1 MDHYVCVTC
10 GAQFAASA
18 TPPANCPI
26 CDDERQYIGPRGQ
39 QWTTLETLRK
49 DHHNVISTVADNLT
63 GIMTE
68 PKVAIGQQA
77 HLIAT
82 PAGNVL
88 WNCISYIDDA
98 TVAAVNDLGG
108 LAAIAISHPHF
119 YTGMVEWSRAFG
131 GVPVYL
137 HADDRQ
143 WVMRPDETVRYLG
156 GRNARPPT
164 GQRADPHPLRRAL
177 PWQ

>member
-1 MDHYVCVTC
+1 MATGESSRRRANRGLLLVAEISCDGCFDRRLEGSNGPLRLCDLRCAIRGV
-10 GAQFAASA
+10 AA
-18 TPPANCPI
+18 PPAHCPI
-26 CDDERQYIGPRGQ
+26 CDDERQYVGPRGQ
-39 QWTTLETLRK
+39 QWTTLDTLRQ
-49 DHHNVISTVADNLT
+49 DHHNVIATVADNLT

-108 LAAIAISHPHF
+108 LAAIAISTP
-119 YTGMVEWSRAFG
+119 TSTPGWWS
-131 GVPVYL
+131 GV
-137 HADDRQ
+137 
-143 WVMRPDETVRYLG
+143 
-156 GRNARPPT
+156 
-164 GQRADPHPLRRAL
+164 AL
-177 PWQ
+177 LVACRSISTL